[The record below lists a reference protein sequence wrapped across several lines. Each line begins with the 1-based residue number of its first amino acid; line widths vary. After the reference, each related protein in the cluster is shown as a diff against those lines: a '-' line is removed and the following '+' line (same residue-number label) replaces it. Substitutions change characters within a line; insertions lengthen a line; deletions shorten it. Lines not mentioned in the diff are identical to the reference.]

1 MDEKKDDRLKAYEG
15 SVLDQG
21 YGVVG
26 KRVMR
31 DRTIK
36 IGAKGLYCYLCV
48 YGHNVFPKRDTIC
61 RDLNIS
67 RDTYNSY
74 LKELIDR
81 GYVSVRQQRGE
92 GNRFSSNLYTINIKI
107 PAVSELVNDPQRKIS
122 ATEESDPQEPW
133 QEKPCT
139 EKSATEKP
147 CTDNSATEEETR
159 VSVAE
164 GVMGSQEGANTTNSN
179 NTSLKQYKNTTTADI
194 DKVNIKNGGFSSAGE
209 ILNVTMTHVQEAKQ
223 TAVVVDDEIKAL
235 MVQGESIQVD
245 RKTVLFF
252 VKRYGKEAV
261 KTQLDNLGY
270 AVKRGQVDN
279 PGGWLNA
286 ALKNGYSNLAAEKAK
301 VKHDEVAREQEAIR
315 KMLEADRNKPQAQ
328 ISEDNPFYQVYMARV
343 GKKAEG

>member
-1 MDEKKDDRLKAYEG
+1 MDEKNEDRLKAYEG

-107 PAVSELVNDPQRKIS
+107 PAVSELIDDPQRKIS
-122 ATEESDPQEPW
+122 ATEKSDTKEPW

-147 CTDNSATEEETR
+147 CTDNSATGE
-159 VSVAE
+159 VPQASVVVEVEAPQDE
-164 GVMGSQEGANTTNSN
+164 ANSTNN
-179 NTSLKQYKNTTTADI
+179 NSTSLKQYKNTTTAI
-194 DKVNIKNGGFSSAGE
+194 DKVNIKNGGFSSAGD
-209 ILNVTMTHVQEAKQ
+209 ILDVTMEHVQDAKHSS
-223 TAVVVDDEIKAL
+223 VVVDDEIRAL
-235 MVQGESIQVD
+235 MAKGESIQVE

-252 VKRYGKEAV
+252 VKKYGKEAV
-261 KTQLDNLGY
+261 MTQLDNLGY

-286 ALKNGYSNLAAEKAK
+286 ALKNGYSNLAAEKAR
-301 VKHDEVAREQEAIR
+301 VKHDEVAREQEAIK
-315 KMLEADRNKPQAQ
+315 KMLEADKNKPQAQ
-328 ISEDNPFYQVYMARV
+328 ISEDNPFYQMYQARV
-343 GKKAEG
+343 RKKAEG